1 MGPLEMNRTAI
12 VTIAWLLAEAM
23 TSPVFADCT
32 CAENKLKG
40 GWCTECKVG
49 HIASVRIE
57 SEALFEFLD
66 AHGHHINPATIRCK
80 SCVAA
85 IKSDGFC
92 DRCGMGYVDELAYLS
107 VLTYSVAKGKPL
119 DPAKIE
125 CRKCAHHAKRFGWCE
140 SCKVGMIGNVAIR
153 DKHDYE
159 RAAKAMQKLLIANET
174 AKRCET
180 CAIAIVADATC
191 PKCKITYK
199 NGVTSPPADP

>member
-1 MGPLEMNRTAI
+1 MIRTVTVSI
-12 VTIAWLLAEAM
+12 VLLAVVM
-23 TSPVFADCT
+23 TSPVLGDCT
-32 CAENKLKG
+32 CAAAKMKG
-40 GWCTECKVG
+40 GWCGACKVG

-57 SEALFEFLD
+57 SEELFEFLD

-92 DRCGMGYVDELAYLS
+92 DRCGMGYVDELAYVS
-107 VLTYSVAKGKPL
+107 MLTYSVAKGTPVE
-119 DPAKIE
+119 PSKIA
-125 CRKCAHHAKRFGWCE
+125 CGKCSEHAKGFGWCE
-140 SCKVGMIGNVAIR
+140 TCKVGMIGNVAIR
-153 DKHDYE
+153 DKRAYE
-159 RAAKAMQKLLIANET
+159 PASKAMERLLIANET

-199 NGVTSPPADP
+199 NGTERSLPAAPK